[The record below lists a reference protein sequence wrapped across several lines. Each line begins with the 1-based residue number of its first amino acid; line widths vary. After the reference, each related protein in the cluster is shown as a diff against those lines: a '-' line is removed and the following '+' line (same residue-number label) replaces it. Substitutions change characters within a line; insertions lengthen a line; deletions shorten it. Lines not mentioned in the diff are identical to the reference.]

1 MKRIVDCFTFFNE
14 LDLLEI
20 RLEEEYALVDEFVIC
35 ESRQTFQ
42 GHPKPLYFDENR
54 GRFEKYLPKITH
66 LVIDQFPD
74 TDNVWAREHYQ
85 RNYLRNGFLGADPND
100 IIIITDADEIISR
113 NTLKILRYSTGF
125 IQLDMP
131 MFQYYLNLQAQPSG
145 WTKPFAFSRY
155 LLDEIPDFNFPRTNQ
170 DEVFAAFGDRAL
182 KVEEA
187 GWHFTYLG
195 GADQIRTKLNAF
207 SHTDGW
213 HEYMRTPG
221 AVERHI
227 QIGYV
232 VGNFW
237 HLARYVPVDRSF
249 PDVIIRNEAALEQKN
264 YIKNVF
270 RALAELQDSFR
281 EFDHSIR
288 RERVDFLKDKERYR
302 QILEHFG
309 IKPFS
314 EEQAIMTGAIPPI

>member
-113 NTLKILRYSTGF
+113 NTLKILRHITGF

-170 DEVFAAFGDRAL
+170 DEVFAAFGNRAV
-182 KVEEA
+182 KVDEA

-237 HLARYVPVDRSF
+237 HLAKYVPIDF
-249 PDVIIRNEAALEQKN
+249 TYPTVIRKNQDILEKKG

-270 RALAELQDSFR
+270 DALSELQENYRGFEHKVKRDY
-281 EFDHSIR
+281 IG
-288 RERVDFLKDKERYR
+288 LKKDQDRYR
-302 QILEHFG
+302 AILLQFD
-309 IKPFS
+309 IKPFK
-314 EEQAIMTGAIPPI
+314 EEEDLLTGSIPHI

>member
-113 NTLKILRYSTGF
+113 NTLKILRHITGF

-155 LLDEIPDFNFPRTNQ
+155 LLDEIPDFNIPRTNQ
-170 DEVFAAFGDRAL
+170 DEVFAAFGNRAV
-182 KVEEA
+182 KVDEA

-237 HLARYVPVDRSF
+237 HLAKYVPIDCTYPNF
-249 PDVIIRNEAALEQKN
+249 IINNQKLLENKN
-264 YIKNVF
+264 YIRNVYD
-270 RALAELQDSFR
+270 ALTAIQVAFR
-281 EFDHSIR
+281 EFDHLIKT
-288 RERVDFLKDKERYR
+288 EHQALAKERATYR
-302 QILEHFG
+302 DILVKFG

-314 EEQAIMTGAIPPI
+314 EEAEFLSKL